1 MIWKPSKRPPTWDS
15 LSHSA
20 KGSEWEDH
28 MYVEKHDGKYYYPNS
43 YDNGRT
49 VSDLKGESSDKKDS
63 SKMEKSRYADGDKD
77 FDDKNLSEKN
87 RVGDTEFFSFERDD
101 GRTVI
106 IEEDKKWTLPE
117 GVKMDAKMKKR
128 LAAAEEEIARRRE
141 NGEKVSGEDWD
152 KLIDEAIEG
161 TKSKSKSKS
170 SKGSSK
176 SSKGSKASKS
186 GKSEKQLDR
195 ERRAKNK
202 ATLAKRDLEKYRE
215 LVKERDKEYKRKTP
229 RYLRHS
235 FLAPTDRR

>member
-1 MIWKPSKRPPTWDS
+1 MIWKPSKRPPIWSS

-20 KGSEWEDH
+20 KGSEWEEH
-28 MYVEKHDGKYYYPNS
+28 EYIEEVDGKYYYPDS
-43 YDNGRT
+43 YEGGRHI
-49 VSDLKGESSDKKDS
+49 SDLKGS
-63 SKMEKSRYADGDKD
+63 SKMEKSRYTDGDKD
-77 FDDKNLSEKN
+77 FDDKNLSENN

-161 TKSKSKSKS
+161 VKSKSSKGSSKSSS

-176 SSKGSKASKS
+176 SSKGSKS
-186 GKSEKQLDR
+186 GKSERQLDR

-229 RYLRHS
+229 RYIRHS
-235 FLAPTDRR
+235 FWAPTDRR